1 MILSSIASSEPPPI
15 ATPTLEASVTETAA
29 VVAPRPTETPSE
41 PQGQATTTASES
53 P

>member
-1 MILSSIASSEPPPI
+1 MITASIASSKLPPLV
-15 ATPTLEASVTETAA
+15 TPTLEASVTETAA